1 MKTHRVIPLLVLT
14 ALTLSTL
21 LVSCEIARNPQPISD
36 CTYLITVLE
45 NTINYAVN
53 IDRRG
58 EFLAS
63 IMLGTPV
70 DPSLQS
76 LHRQVYKLILDYYSA
91 MNSSSPSVDSL
102 RSIYRGIDAV
112 SEYTSK
118 LQGCSKTSGVVAVA
132 TRIMQRLESLKT
144 KLVDLITLYSTSPNN
159 ILVQIP
165 EKTFEPGEYI
175 PVQVTLRNSTCSVN
189 TASLVYN
196 EAILESSGFNCN
208 GSNCTAY
215 LRTPPANIVQGVIQS
230 GVVKY
235 SIVIRGVCSGVDL
248 RIYRFIDSSYSYPQ
262 VYIDAPPVTT
272 RGDVVNL
279 TLYSS
284 IGELTGVLLVK
295 NSTIET
301 PVLNITITN
310 NPREYPLQV
319 DKPLFTIGL
328 NVLKICVNSTEKTLS
343 HCFEKP
349 IIVQPR
355 TPGVVVEASSTSITW
370 TGSIPVYVG
379 SVEGSDYILQA
390 YLDNRLVFES
400 RVSNTGV
407 LIVYNSLLPLSTAN
421 LTVVIRDPRGVFDE
435 YTYSVQVAI
444 VNATTILLLL
454 IGGSAITTILREH
467 ERLFIL
473 ALRTRGMRGARRLG
487 EGVSSA
493 FKIILE
499 PYILGLGS
507 SIAKLYYS
515 ILRKLRVK
523 LPEHYETLREHYT
536 DVVAPST
543 RSDSLRNI
551 LWRLLLLSERD
562 MYSRRKPS
570 LREAEELYKGAL
582 SGVKE
587 E

>member
-1 MKTHRVIPLLVLT
+1 MKTCRVLPLLVLT
-14 ALTLSTL
+14 ALTLLTL
-21 LVSCEIARNPQPISD
+21 LVSCEIVRNPQPITD

-63 IMLGTPV
+63 IMLSTPI

-76 LHRQVYKLILDYYSA
+76 LHRQVYKLILDYYSV

-102 RSIYRGIDAV
+102 RSIYREIDAV

-118 LQGCSKTSGVVAVA
+118 LQGCSKTNGAVAVA
-132 TRIMQRLESLKT
+132 TRIKQRLVSLKT
-144 KLVDLITLYSTSPNN
+144 KLVDLITLYSTSSNN

-175 PVQVTLRNSTCSVN
+175 PVRVALRNSTCNVN
-189 TASLVYN
+189 TASLIYN
-196 EAILESSGFNCN
+196 EAILESSDFSCN
-208 GSNCTAY
+208 GSECTAY
-215 LRTPPANIVQGVIQS
+215 LRIPPANIIQEIVQGN
-230 GVVKY
+230 VVKY
-235 SIVIRGVCSGVDL
+235 TIVIQGVCSGVEL
-248 RIYRFIDSSYSYPQ
+248 RVYKFIDSIYTYPQ
-262 VYIDAPPVTT
+262 VYINAPSVIT
-272 RGDVVNL
+272 RGDLLKL
-279 TLYSS
+279 TVYSDS
-284 IGELTGVLLVK
+284 GELTGVLLIK
-295 NSTIET
+295 NSTSET

-310 NPREYPLQV
+310 TSREYLLQV
-319 DKPLFTIGL
+319 DKPLFTTGF
-328 NVLKICVNSTEKTLS
+328 NVLKICVNATEKTLS
-343 HCFEKP
+343 YCFEKP

-370 TGSIPVYVG
+370 TGNIPVYVG
-379 SVEGSDYILQA
+379 NVEGSDYILHA

-407 LIVYNSLLPLSTAN
+407 LTVYNSLLPLSTTN

-435 YTYSVQVAI
+435 YTYSVQVVV
-444 VNATTILLLL
+444 VNVSTLLLLL

-473 ALRTRGMRGARRLG
+473 TLRTRGMRGARRLG
-487 EGVSSA
+487 EEVSST
-493 FKIILE
+493 FKSILE

-507 SIAKLYYS
+507 SIAKLYYN

-523 LPEHYETLREHYT
+523 LPENYETLREHYT
-536 DVVAPST
+536 NLVTPST